1 MQNTR
6 MLWLV
11 GLAACA
17 APPEQDDDDEGGAD
31 EMVDTGAPSDI
42 APGGDANEVDP
53 DRLNGSVPDE
63 ALAAPEFA
71 ATNRD
76 ASGRDRED
84 LLGHPTVIWFYP
96 AAATAG

>member
-1 MQNTR
+1 
-6 MLWLV
+6 MLLLV

-17 APPEQDDDDEGGAD
+17 PPPDQDDDEGAGAD
-31 EMVDTGAPSDI
+31 GSGDTAASSDVG
-42 APGGDANEVDP
+42 PGGDANDVDP

-63 ALAAPEFA
+63 ALAAPDFA

-76 ASGRDRED
+76 GSGRDRED

>member
-1 MQNTR
+1 MRNTR

-17 APPEQDDDDEGGAD
+17 APPEQDDDDGGGAD
-31 EMVDTGAPSDI
+31 GMADTGVPSDI
-42 APGGDANEVDP
+42 GPGGDANEVDP

-76 ASGRDRED
+76 ASGATARTFSAIR
-84 LLGHPTVIWFYP
+84 PSWFYP
-96 AAATAG
+96 AATAG